1 VRILVVEDV
10 RRLADDIAEGL
21 RDHGIAVDVSYD
33 GLDAAAKVNLNP
45 YDVVVLDRDLPGLHG
60 DAICRLIADGEHP
73 AMILMLTAA
82 GAAGERVAGL
92 SLGADDYLPKP
103 FHFQELVLRVR
114 GLARR
119 RPAAHG
125 RVYRGADIELD
136 PLRRTATRDGR
147 HLDLSAK
154 EFGVLEAL
162 LREAPGVLSAERLLE
177 TVWDENAD
185 PFTKTVQVTI
195 GRLRRKL
202 GEPQVVQTLPGA
214 GYRIADAASTTS
226 SPAMRSGATAATSP
240 ASKPTSGT
248 SRSPG

>member
-10 RRLADDIAEGL
+10 RRLADDIAEGM
-21 RDHGIAVDVSYD
+21 RDHGMAVDVAYD
-33 GLDAAAKVNLNP
+33 GLDAAAKVNLHH

-60 DAICRLIADGEHP
+60 DAICRTIADGEHP

-82 GAAGERVAGL
+82 GAPGERVAGL

-103 FHFQELVLRVR
+103 FHFPELVLRVR
-114 GLARR
+114 ALARR
-119 RPAAHG
+119 RPAAS
-125 RVYRGADIELD
+125 RRIYRAADIELD

-154 EFGVLEAL
+154 EFGLLEAL
-162 LREAPGVLSAERLLE
+162 LREAPSVLSAERLLE

-185 PFTKTVQVTI
+185 PFTKTVQVTL

-202 GEPQVVQTLPGA
+202 GDPPVIRTVPGA
-214 GYRIADAASTTS
+214 GYRIADT
-226 SPAMRSGATAATSP
+226 RGSG
-240 ASKPTSGT
+240 
-248 SRSPG
+248 